1 MKLQNLKRAGAINN
15 CKFEWFVTAHK
26 EQHTILEG
34 LTNHGYN
41 GLDDRTKVT
50 RLVDGVKVHSLDTVK
65 AMTLVNSHFS
75 STLTIVSPCIRTY

>member
-1 MKLQNLKRAGAINN
+1 MKLQSLMYADKINYWN
-15 CKFEWFVTAHK
+15 CERFVTAHK

-65 AMTLVNSHFS
+65 AMTLVNSYFS
-75 STLTIVSPCIRTY
+75 STLTIVSPCIRTS